1 MKLTKKFLILT
12 LVCAVLVFIIDYTD
26 GDTQTFLEIFSAES
40 LRENMIITAI
50 FVTIS
55 SSIFFWRRSLTS

>member
-12 LVCAVLVFIIDYTD
+12 LVCAVLVFFIDYSD
-26 GDTQTFLEIFSAES
+26 GDTKTFLEIFSADS

-55 SSIFFWRRSLTS
+55 SLIFYWRRPVTS